1 MVQLTPTDVNEL
13 VADLGK
19 LLRRLIGADIELHT
33 VLAPG
38 RVHINA
44 DAGMIEQVLMNLA
57 VNARDAMPSG
67 RIAGRLDGDRP
78 RAPAAVGARRA
89 GAAASTPA

>member
-13 VADLGK
+13 VVDLGK

-57 VNARDAMPSG
+57 VNA
-67 RIAGRLDGDRP
+67 
-78 RAPAAVGARRA
+78 V
-89 GAAASTPA
+89 